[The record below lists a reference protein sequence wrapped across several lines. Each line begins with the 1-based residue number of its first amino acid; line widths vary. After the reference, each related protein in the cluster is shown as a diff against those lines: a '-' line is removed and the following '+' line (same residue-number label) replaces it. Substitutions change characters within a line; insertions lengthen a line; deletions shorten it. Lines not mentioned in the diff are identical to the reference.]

1 MMVDLSS
8 FLERR
13 DFVCIT
19 FFQAKYKELLGYS
32 TFENFG
38 ENEEKSYKVFWMI
51 IINFLSLYKIPLS
64 TSYNWSWVLRF
75 YDIFHCNFLYLYI
88 ISIDCTYCSIC
99 IIIKYFINVV
109 RGNNQETSMFIA
121 PNSNNDKYMTFYLC

>member
-1 MMVDLSS
+1 MLMKIFMFHIVDALHDGTQRTLQSTKNFFLLWKQMMVDLSS

-51 IINFLSLYKIPLS
+51 IMNFLSLY
-64 TSYNWSWVLRF
+64 RF
-75 YDIFHCNFLYLYI
+75 LHHIIDLEYL
-88 ISIDCTYCSIC
+88 DFMT
-99 IIIKYFINVV
+99 YFIAIFYAYTLSRLIVP
-109 RGNNQETSMFIA
+109 IA
-121 PNSNNDKYMTFYLC
+121 VYIS